1 MIRLLALL
9 DMIVFPA
16 QAGVILKSSCCVGNC
31 KSFPRASGGDPM
43 DLGMW
48 GKKYEFSPRKRG

>member
-16 QAGVILKSSCCVGNC
+16 QAGVILTESPTPVCV
-31 KSFPRASGGDPM
+31 KSFPRASGGDPSFAC
-43 DLGMW
+43 LAAAV
-48 GKKYEFSPRKRG
+48 S